1 MPACNGKPGLKMEV
15 GCEIDRKTLPR
26 KALVRATAEKAL
38 ELKKADEV
46 QYTPSLVC
54 RPIYRRSSRM
64 MH

>member
-1 MPACNGKPGLKMEV
+1 MKV